1 MARISKKYINE
12 QILIKLYRL
21 FFEVISRFKDRD
33 NFVEIIDE
41 ILSPTE
47 KIMIAKRIGIIYLLI
62 KKVDY
67 RDIAEV
73 LKVSTATV
81 FYYAIHFDKKESQLV
96 DTIKTMLVKEKV
108 LGFLDDIL
116 SDIFIQPGLKI
127 GHWQKYW
134 DHKRKQNERKIL
146 PG

>member
-21 FFEVISRFKDRD
+21 FFEVISRFKDKD

-81 FYYAIHFDKKESQLV
+81 FYYAIHFDKKESKLV
-96 DTIKTMLVKEKV
+96 NMIKTMLVKEKV

-146 PG
+146 PL